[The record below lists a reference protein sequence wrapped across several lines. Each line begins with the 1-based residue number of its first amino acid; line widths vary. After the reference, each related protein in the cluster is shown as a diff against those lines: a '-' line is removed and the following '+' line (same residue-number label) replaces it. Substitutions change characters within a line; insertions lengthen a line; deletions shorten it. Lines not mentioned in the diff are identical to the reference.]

1 MKWKMIKTIAI
12 VALMFV
18 ASADRNVYAA
28 GNVEFNVLK
37 TLQLETTP
45 IDVAITPDGR
55 QIYVLNDRGE
65 ILVYSSTHK
74 LEGKIKVDDQ
84 VDQIKLGPR
93 GDTLILTSSQIKT
106 IQLATV
112 DFIKNID
119 TAGAPSKG
127 AEHAKVEIIVFDDF
141 Q

>member
-1 MKWKMIKTIAI
+1 MKWKKIRTIALFAA
-12 VALMFV
+12 VLV
-18 ASADRNVYAA
+18 ASADFNVCAA
-28 GNVEFNVLK
+28 GNVEFNILK
-37 TLQLETTP
+37 TLQLEATP

-65 ILVYSSTHK
+65 ILVYSSRHK
-74 LEGKIKVDDQ
+74 LEGKIKVDNQ

-106 IQLATV
+106 IQIATV
-112 DFIKNID
+112 DFIKKID
-119 TAGAPSKG
+119 ATGAPFKG
-127 AEHAKVEIIVFDDF
+127 AEEAKVAIVVFDDF